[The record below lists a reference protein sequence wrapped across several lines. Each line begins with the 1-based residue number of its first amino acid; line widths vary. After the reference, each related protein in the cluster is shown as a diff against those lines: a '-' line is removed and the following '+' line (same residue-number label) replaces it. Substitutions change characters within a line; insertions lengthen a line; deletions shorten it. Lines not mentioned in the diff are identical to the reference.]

1 MKANKNYFYKRFS
14 LPICMSKKLT
24 CEIFTTEKKEI
35 YTNLT
40 SANQRQMKTLE
51 GPPADALRLLAAGG

>member
-1 MKANKNYFYKRFS
+1 MYEQKTNMRDIYHG
-14 LPICMSKKLT
+14 
-24 CEIFTTEKKEI
+24 KKEI